1 MRTHT
6 CQVIS
11 LGLRLLKAQQTVKMS
26 LERRTR
32 VSGIVFLRILKILMR
47 SMARSTWIRSAES
60 WRALSTSCPGSCF
73 LPLRNGGMTS
83 RVGYRE
89 PVPIWNRF
97 QYNRYLPGPKCNAD
111 FGASFRC
118 LSQLNTVARQILW
131 GTCKTAPAPN
141 VNFVLCRSRS
151 LVFS

>member
-1 MRTHT
+1 MTSHFVT
-6 CQVIS
+6 TKQALVY
-11 LGLRLLKAQQTVKMS
+11 
-26 LERRTR
+26 
-32 VSGIVFLRILKILMR
+32 VS
-47 SMARSTWIRSAES
+47 E
-60 WRALSTSCPGSCF
+60 SCF
-73 LPLRNGGMTS
+73 CAPII

-89 PVPIWNRF
+89 PVPIWNQF

-118 LSQLNTVARQILW
+118 LSQLKTVARQIPR

>member
-1 MRTHT
+1 MVE
-6 CQVIS
+6 VICEASVSKLPNISISMLAS
-11 LGLRLLKAQQTVKMS
+11 LT
-26 LERRTR
+26 
-32 VSGIVFLRILKILMR
+32 FL
-47 SMARSTWIRSAES
+47 
-60 WRALSTSCPGSCF
+60 
-73 LPLRNGGMTS
+73 S

-97 QYNRYLPGPKCNAD
+97 QYNRYLAGPKCNAD

-118 LSQLNTVARQILW
+118 LRQLNTVARQIPW

-151 LVFS
+151 LVFSSKQSYDSKEQAAFQSKPKES